1 MSRGPSDLPRV
12 TFPEDI
18 SMSGHFPRFLAEA
31 AMEKG
36 PILKLCLESDRD
48 LVFLIGPEANRFVF
62 HTHRE
67 HFSHEQGWTPVLG
80 DWFGHG
86 LLNMDPPE
94 HTRHR
99 RLMNPAFTASFLA
112 LYLPIM
118 HRVVAERTCDWA
130 ARGDVDLYEE
140 AREIAFD
147 VAAGALAGLQ
157 TGTEVDRMRQL
168 FYGLLHGFDEHS
180 ETWDAFVARQNRM
193 NDELNQLLLPLIHA
207 RRAATETP
215 RDVVGMIVAARD
227 DDGEPFSDEQVLA
240 HLKILL
246 VAGHETT
253 TTLGAWTLY
262 LLAARPG
269 DRARIQ
275 AELAPGEATGDEPI
289 ALEALRGARYLDS
302 FVKEVGRLYAPV
314 VQVPRGVV
322 KEFEFE
328 GYTIPP
334 GAEVRLS
341 LSAGH
346 RLPRVFA
353 DPERFDPGRFEP
365 PREED
370 KRVPYSLVTF
380 GGGPRVCIGMSFAQ
394 LEVKVLVARVLRR
407 LDLVPIPGREPVHVG
422 YWTAFA
428 LEGVPVRVAER
439 GRVSV

>member
-12 TFPEDI
+12 IFPENI

-36 PILKLCLESDRD
+36 PILKLFLESDRD
-48 LVFLIGPEANRFVF
+48 LVFLVGPEANRFVF

-67 HFSHEQGWTPVLG
+67 HFSHAQGWTPVLG

-99 RLMNPAFTASFLA
+99 RLMNPAFTASFLS

-118 HRVVAERTCDWA
+118 NRVVAARTRDWA
-130 ARGDVDLYEE
+130 ARGEVDLYEE

-147 VAAGALAGLQ
+147 VAAAALAGLES
-157 TGTEVDRMRQL
+157 GAEVDRMRQL
-168 FYGLLHGFDEHS
+168 FYGLLHGFDERY
-180 ETWDAFVARQNRM
+180 ETWDAFLSRQNRM
-193 NDELNQLLLPLIHA
+193 NDELNQVLLPLIHQ
-207 RRAATETP
+207 RHAATGTP
-215 RDVVGMIVAARD
+215 SDVVGMIVAARD
-227 DDGEPFSDEQVLA
+227 DEGEPFSDEQVLA

-262 LLAARPG
+262 QLAARPG
-269 DRARIQ
+269 DRARVQ
-275 AELAPGEATGDEPI
+275 TELARAEPSREEPI
-289 ALEALRGARYLDS
+289 GLETLRGARFLDS
-302 FVKEVGRLYAPV
+302 FIKEVGRLYSPV
-314 VQVPRGVV
+314 VQVPRGVA

-353 DPERFDPGRFEP
+353 EPERFDPERFEP

-394 LEVKVLVARVLRR
+394 LEVKALVAHVLRG
-407 LDLVPIPGREPVHVG
+407 LDLAPIPDRPPIHAG
-422 YWTAFA
+422 YWTAIA
-428 LEGVPVRVAER
+428 PEGVLVQVAER
-439 GRVSV
+439 GSPGL